1 MQADLMLV
9 AALLRRGRSL
19 DHCSS
24 ALSLLAVVFGL
35 APWLG
40 TPASLALALLCAAL
54 LIAGLAEKYWALR
67 VALDAE
73 LFQHLAQAGE
83 QLDNQTRALDQAL
96 QHLGLQNAQQV
107 GRTWDLRSQA
117 RSACYANR
125 RCACCYRSSSL
136 YSGSSSFSLK
146 ESPCSLH

>member
-1 MQADLMLV
+1 MQADLLLV

-24 ALSLLAVVFGL
+24 ALSLIAVVFGL

-40 TPASLALALLCAAL
+40 AAPSLMLALICALL

-73 LFQHLAQAGE
+73 LFQRLAESGE
-83 QLDNQTRALDQAL
+83 QLDSQTHALDQAL
-96 QHLGLQNAQQV
+96 QNLGLQNAQQA
-107 GRTWDLRSQA
+107 GRTWSLRSQGA
-117 RSACYANR
+117 LGLLRKQALCLLLQIVIVVLGIFIVFA
-125 RCACCYRSSSL
+125 
-136 YSGSSSFSLK
+136 
-146 ESPCSLH
+146 

>member
-35 APWLG
+35 APWLSA
-40 TPASLALALLCAAL
+40 PASLALALLCAAL

-96 QHLGLQNAQQV
+96 QNLGLQNAQQV
-107 GRTWDLRSQA
+107 GRTWDLRSQGA
-117 RSACYANR
+117 LGLLRKQALCLLLQIVIVVLGIFIVFA
-125 RCACCYRSSSL
+125 
-136 YSGSSSFSLK
+136 
-146 ESPCSLH
+146 